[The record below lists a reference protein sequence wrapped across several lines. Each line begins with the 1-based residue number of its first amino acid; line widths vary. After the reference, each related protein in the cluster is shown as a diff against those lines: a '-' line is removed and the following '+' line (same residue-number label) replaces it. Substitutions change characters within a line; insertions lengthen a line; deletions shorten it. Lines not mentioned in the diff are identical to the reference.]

1 MKNKKIL
8 LGLALMTSFT
18 LMSCNVN
25 NIVTTT
31 SQDTPTPTS
40 VQSTPTTPS
49 ETTTAPTSEPTV
61 VPSTTVDTPTT
72 TSEPTTVPST
82 TPTQTTKPKKDRG
95 TVETNIDEHIP
106 DVFNNIRNES
116 SYVVRH
122 LVEDNTGEYVLIAS
136 ELLTGTIDEL
146 TEAEAKD
153 IEGYTPQ
160 DIEQKTISSKG
171 DTIVDVKYKLKVYT
185 ITVTGSDSK
194 GSVAGDGEFNVV
206 NNTTKLTAKAFIGYE
221 FTGWYDGETLI
232 STSPSIELSV
242 SDSMDITGKFEV
254 KDEFK
259 DLEFTSDRTTCSIT
273 GLLDDTVVDVVIPEG
288 VTEIVEN
295 AFKDS
300 DIVSIELPASLQ
312 TIGESAFEG
321 SENLAC
327 VTIKSIID
335 IEDQAFS
342 GCTNLTVVNNQSD
355 MYIYSGDNDNGGI
368 GKYANVIIDEDSDID
383 LVAIVDNCLFTLVE
397 DKLYLTSYLG
407 NDKEYTLPSSVTLNG
422 KEYTKYT
429 MAKRA
434 FKDKTCLEVLIV
446 PKALEEIEDITYDSD
461 AAFKNCENLKLVYNY
476 SSVDLSYP
484 NSQIT
489 NYADAVYDLN
499 ANSWVESNDLY
510 EYVLT
515 NVNDVIHAEITRYKG
530 NEKDLVIDKIGEY
543 ETSIAGGLFKNN
555 SNIETLTLNEG
566 VTNISD
572 NAFYNCENL
581 KTVTANYVKNL
592 GYAVFMDCP
601 KLKIVSIS
609 DCEIIGDS
617 AFRNDVSLIDIDF
630 SSLKGIKANAFTDCS
645 NLYKLILPESL
656 SYIEEGYESY
666 DWYYT
671 FEGCYKLKEIVNKSS
686 LSIDA
691 GESYYGYIGYYA
703 ISVVDS
709 EADSHITN
717 QNGFIIFNDPSCT
730 QYYNNY
736 SYQYNLAT
744 LINYI
749 GTEEDITVPDNVE
762 IIDKNTFRN
771 TNVKKLVIPSTVT
784 HYVDGMLSDA
794 PIETLELA
802 SFLDTPLYI
811 MYGGESYDSEG
822 SISSNLKTVI
832 LSEGITTIK
841 EEAFKDASKLRNIV
855 IPKTVTS
862 IEEDVFLNCDL
873 NAVYYNGSLI
883 DWIDDTNTILDNPF
897 DYSIFSYTGDENG
910 DIDFFGKKYIA
921 ATTLSVPNTMTTIPA
936 GRFSGFDFEKV
947 IIPDS
952 VTEIGKNAFAGCK
965 KLKEVNFPSS
975 LTTIG
980 ENAFRDTKLTKVII
994 PSTVTQVGEGA
1005 FANCISLVVVSI
1017 PASIGEI
1024 SNNMFNSCVN
1034 LQKVEIGNVTSIG
1047 NYAFAGCKLLS
1058 TITIPSTVTGIG
1070 AYAFT
1075 GCAKLE
1081 TVNIPSDTA
1090 LATLGS
1096 FAFASDISLKTI
1108 SLKNTQLTSINEATF
1123 AGCTSL
1129 ETLELANSITYI
1141 EADALEDCDNLAL
1154 NEVNGAFYLGTEAKP
1169 YNWLIKIDSKFKEI
1183 TVHEECKVISN
1194 NAFKNSKKLEKLV
1207 IPNTVDVD
1215 NTDFEG
1221 ILSGCDNLQHLE
1233 IPVCYGRSSNKWFST
1248 LFFYYYSGT
1257 STSTNRNYVP
1267 KSLKEV
1273 VINGNIEIPDS
1284 AFDSCYYIESITL
1297 GSGVTSVGSGA
1308 FMECGNLKNIDF
1320 GGTTSIAGNVI
1331 QNTAI
1336 TDLTLSSKVTSLSNY
1351 AFAYAYYLESVDMS
1365 ALTIES
1371 FGTDLFCDCDEL
1383 ETVALPATI
1392 TSIPEGTFYGCDS
1405 LGTVSIPSGV
1415 TSIGDKAFQATS
1427 ISTLDLSAYSITSIG
1442 SNVFYNCYSLEEI
1455 ILPTSIT
1462 RISSGMFNN
1471 CKKLES
1477 LTIPSNITQI
1487 DSYAFSGAGIKT
1499 LTIPSTVTAIKAFA
1513 FNNSSLESVT
1523 LQGAISYS
1531 STASD
1536 RESIFYGCKNLT
1548 SVTLS
1553 SSQQY
1558 IYNSMFESCTSLKQI
1573 TLPSGC
1579 FSIGTKAF
1587 KNSGLESVN
1596 LSNVTLLGNNA
1607 FEGTSSLASVTFNT
1621 GPGFVKISSECF
1633 MNSGLKEVVIP
1644 DYVTTISSSAFYNC
1658 VYLNKVTLGS
1668 GVKTIPASCFA
1679 STALT
1684 SFVVPS
1690 TVTSISSGA
1699 FSDCYKLKEIYNLSA
1714 LNIVVG
1720 NTTYGEIAKYALV
1733 VHNSLSDPSCIAQ
1746 VDDYVFMLD
1755 NGNAS
1760 LVSYIGSSEDI
1771 TLPASFEHESVTYNT
1786 YEIGERAFNNSKTLK
1801 SIVIPDS
1808 VTKIGNYAF
1817 YNCSVLESVTIG
1829 NGVSVIG
1836 EQAFRSDALITSLS
1850 LGTSITTI
1858 SERAFQSCSG
1868 LTNVVLPDSVE
1879 TIGTYAFCSCKGL
1892 TNITFGTNLTS
1903 IGECA
1908 FYECDVLDNL
1918 VFNDALTTIGTKAFY
1933 QCKGITTIDF
1943 NKVETIENYAFYECK
1958 ALESLVLGNN
1968 VETIGNYAFKGC
1980 NKLVSITFDDALTTI
1995 GTYAFS
2001 GCSKLASVTFN
2012 DNLETIGTRAFEYT
2026 YGLTEVTFNSKQTIG
2041 DSAFVQAGI
2050 KELVIPN
2057 VTIEKDAF
2065 FGADFTKVTFEEGI
2079 TTLPEGIFNCC
2090 DQLKDIVL
2098 PSTLTIIPK
2107 NAFYQCYA
2115 LETITIPD
2123 SVETIGYYAFYNCT
2137 KLAEI
2142 IISDNSKLET
2152 LVERAFM
2159 YTKIT
2164 TINLPKTLTEIGS
2177 EAFRATSLQSITIPE
2192 NVATYGTYIFSGCT
2206 SLETVTINAKST
2218 SGSYMFYNCSA
2229 IKTVVFGNTNE
2240 TISSDIFKGCSKLT
2254 SVTFSNKL
2262 TTIGNNAFYEC
2273 KLLESF
2279 ELPSTLT
2286 TIGSCAFYTCEKI
2299 TEVTI
2304 PASVTS
2310 IGSSAFAYCSKLES
2324 FTFEDGIDISTIPSF
2339 MLDGCPKLLSIKIPS
2354 TVTTIERDAF
2364 GYCDSLTTITIPASV
2379 TSIGSSLVSNCTNLR
2394 EIIFEEGCSITSIP
2408 AYAFKYCLKLT
2419 TISMPSTVISIDN
2432 YAFKECKALSSI
2444 ELSPNVTT
2452 IGQYAFSESAIES
2465 ITIKSKVTSIDVYA
2479 FYKCNLL
2486 KTVVFENGTDDM
2498 TIGAYAFS
2506 ECSGIASITLP
2517 NTLVEVGRY
2526 AFYKSGIKS
2535 ITFPGSVTSVEE
2547 YAFSECPG
2555 LETVVFENGTE
2566 NKQIEQ
2572 YAFYKSSKI
2581 KTVTLPN
2588 TLTDIGTN
2596 AFKQCSSLKEIL
2608 LPSSINAIGNYAF
2621 EECGIEIL
2629 IIKCKV
2635 NASCEGCF
2643 KNCTSLKVVYVD
2655 GMWVPDKP
2663 SQYTS
2668 LSIIGQYWF
2677 DGCTSLEYIVLSNVT
2692 TDTSIG
2698 SGAFNGCTSFD
2709 KVFFTSNAVVD
2720 IHLNMSDTT
2729 QQYVNATKYVYSET
2743 EPTDTDNNYWHY
2755 VEGEPTIW
2763 ETA

>member
-1 MKNKKIL
+1 MKNKKLL
-8 LGLALMTSFT
+8 LGLALMTSFA
-18 LMSCNVN
+18 LMSCNSN
-25 NIVTTT
+25 SITTT
-31 SQDTPTPTS
+31 TT
-40 VQSTPTTPS
+40 QSN
-49 ETTTAPTSEPTV
+49 
-61 VPSTTVDTPTT
+61 
-72 TSEPTTVPST
+72 
-82 TPTQTTKPKKDRG
+82 PTQTTTRKNDRG
-95 TVETNIDEHIP
+95 TVDTNTDEHIP
-106 DVFNNIRNES
+106 DVFNNIGNES

-136 ELLTGTIDEL
+136 ELLTGTVNNL

-153 IEGYTPQ
+153 FEGYIPQ
-160 DIEQKTISSKG
+160 NIEQKTISSNG

-185 ITVTGSDSK
+185 ITVTGSDTK

-206 NNTTKLTAKAFIGYE
+206 NNTTKLTAKPFIGYE

-232 STSPSIELSV
+232 STSPSIDLSV
-242 SDSMDITGKFEV
+242 SDSMNITGKFEV

-273 GLLDDTVVDVVIPEG
+273 GLLDDTVVNVVIPEG

-300 DIVSIELPASLQ
+300 DIVSVELPASLQ

-321 SENLAC
+321 SESLAC
-327 VTIKSIID
+327 VTIKSVID

-355 MYIYSGDNDNGGI
+355 MDIYRGDYHNGGI
-368 GKYANVIIDEDSDID
+368 GKYANVIIDEDSDVD
-383 LVAIVDNCLFTLVE
+383 TVAIVDNCLFTLV
-397 DKLYLTSYLG
+397 DDTLYLTSYLG
-407 NDKEYTLPSSVTLNG
+407 NAKEYTLPSSVTING

-434 FKDKTCLEVLIV
+434 FKDKTSLEVLIV
-446 PKALEEIEDITYDSD
+446 PKALEEIENITYDSD

-476 SSVDLSYP
+476 SNVDLSYS

-515 NVNDVIHAEITRYKG
+515 NVNDVIYAEITRYKG
-530 NEKDLVIDKIGEY
+530 DAKDLVIDKIGEY

-555 SNIETLTLNEG
+555 SNIESVTLNEG
-566 VTNISD
+566 VTNIND
-572 NAFYNCENL
+572 RAFYNCENL

-592 GYAVFMDCP
+592 EYGVFMDCP
-601 KLKIVSIS
+601 KLKTVSITS
-609 DCEIIGDS
+609 CEIIGS
-617 AFRNDVSLIDIDF
+617 CAFRNDVSLIDINF
-630 SSLKGIKANAFTDCS
+630 PSLKGIEDRAFTDCI
-645 NLYKLILPESL
+645 NLYKLVLPESL
-656 SYIEEGYESY
+656 SYINDGWNNY
-666 DWYYT
+666 DRYYT

-686 LSIDA
+686 LSIYKN
-691 GESYYGYIGYYA
+691 STNYGYIGYYA

-709 EADSHITN
+709 EANSHITN
-717 QNGFIIFNDPSCT
+717 QNGFVIFNDPTCET
-730 QYYNNY
+730 YYNY
-736 SYQYNLAT
+736 SEQYNLPT
-744 LINYI
+744 LVNYI

-784 HYVDGMLSDA
+784 HYVDGMLTEAS
-794 PIETLELA
+794 IETLEIA
-802 SFLDTPLYI
+802 SFLEMPLYV
-811 MYGGESYDSEG
+811 MYGGDSYYSEG
-822 SISSNLKTVI
+822 AISSNLKTVI

-841 EEAFKDASKLRNIV
+841 EDAFKNATRLRNIV

-862 IEEDVFLNCDL
+862 IEADAFTGCDL
-873 NAVYYNGSLI
+873 NGVYYNGSLI
-883 DWIDDTNTILDNPF
+883 DWISDSNSIEDNPF
-897 DYSIFSYTGDENG
+897 DYSMFSYTGDESG
-910 DIDFFGKKYIA
+910 DIEFFGKKYIS
-921 ATTLSVPNTMTTIPA
+921 ATTLTIPNTMTSIPA

-947 IIPDS
+947 IIPES
-952 VTEIGKNAFAGCK
+952 VIEIGDGAFAGCK
-965 KLKEVNFPSS
+965 KLKEVNFTDK
-975 LTTIG
+975 LKTIG
-980 ENAFRDTKLTKVII
+980 SNAFRDTKLTKVII
-994 PSTVTQVGEGA
+994 PSNVTQVGEGA
-1005 FANCISLVVVSI
+1005 FANCMSLVVVSV

-1024 SNNMFNSCVN
+1024 SDSMFYNCVN
-1034 LQKVEIGNVTSIG
+1034 LQKIEIGNVTSIG
-1047 NYAFAGCKLLS
+1047 NYAFAGSKFLS
-1058 TITIPSTVTGIG
+1058 TITIPSTVTLIG
-1070 AYAFT
+1070 AYAFA
-1075 GCAKLE
+1075 GCTKLE
-1081 TVNIPSDTA
+1081 TVNIPNDTT
-1090 LATLGS
+1090 LETLGS
-1096 FAFASDISLKTI
+1096 SAFDTDKSLKAI
-1108 SLKNTQLTSINEATF
+1108 SLKNTKLTSISDATF
-1123 AGCTSL
+1123 AGCANL

-1141 EADALEDCDNLAL
+1141 AADALEDCDKLAL
-1154 NEVNGAFYLGTEAKP
+1154 NEFDGAFYLGTEANP
-1169 YNWLIKIDSKFKEI
+1169 YNWLIKIDSKYKEI
-1183 TVHEECKVISN
+1183 TVHAECKVIFN
-1194 NAFKNSKKLEKLV
+1194 NAFKYSKKLEKLV
-1207 IPNTVDVD
+1207 IPNTIDVD
-1215 NTDFEG
+1215 NTNFEG

-1233 IPVCYGRSSNKWFST
+1233 IPVCYGRSANKWFST

-1257 STSTNRNYVP
+1257 SESTNSRYVP
-1267 KSLKEV
+1267 ESLKEV
-1273 VINGNIEIPDS
+1273 VINGNIAIPNS
-1284 AFDSCYYIESITL
+1284 AFESCYYIESITL

-1308 FMECGNLKNIDF
+1308 FMQCSSLESIDF
-1320 GGTTSIAGNVI
+1320 GGATSIAGNVI
-1331 QNTAI
+1331 QNTAV
-1336 TDLTLSSKVTSLSNY
+1336 TSVTLSSNVTTLSNY
-1351 AFAYAYYLESVDMS
+1351 AFAYAYDLESVDMS
-1365 ALTIES
+1365 ALTVES
-1371 FGTDLFCDCDEL
+1371 IGTFMFCNCSYL
-1383 ETVALPATI
+1383 ESVKLPATI
-1392 TSIPEGTFYGCDS
+1392 TSIPEGTFYGCEY
-1405 LGTVSIPSGV
+1405 LENITIPSGV
-1415 TSIGDKAFQATS
+1415 TSIGAQAFRGTS
-1427 ISTLDLSAYSITSIG
+1427 ISTLDLSTYNITTIG
-1442 SNVFYNCYSLEEI
+1442 VKAFENCYLLEEI
-1455 ILPTSIT
+1455 ILPAGIT
-1462 RISSGMFNN
+1462 EISGSMFSN
-1471 CKKLES
+1471 CKKLAS
-1477 LTIPSNITQI
+1477 LTIPSNITTI
-1487 DSYAFSGAGIKT
+1487 NSSAFSGSGLNSIT
-1499 LTIPSTVTAIKAFA
+1499 VPSTVTVIKSNAFY
-1513 FNNSSLESVT
+1513 NSSLETVI

-1531 STASD
+1531 SSD
-1536 RESIFYGCKNLT
+1536 RDSIFKGCSKLS

-1553 SSQQY
+1553 SSQKY
-1558 IYNSMFESCTSLKQI
+1558 IYSSMFEDCTSLKEI

-1579 FSIGTKAF
+1579 YSIGTKAF
-1587 KNSGLESVN
+1587 KNSGLESIN
-1596 LSNVTLLGNNA
+1596 LSNVTLLGTNA
-1607 FEGTSSLASVTFNT
+1607 FENSSSLESVTFNT
-1621 GPGFVKISSECF
+1621 GAGFTKIDTECF
-1633 MNSGLKEVVIP
+1633 KNSGLKEVVIP
-1644 DYVTTISSSAFYNC
+1644 DNVTTINSSAFYNC
-1658 VYLNKVTLGS
+1658 IYLTKVTLGS
-1668 GVKTIPASCFA
+1668 GVKSIPTSCF
-1679 STALT
+1679 SDTSLT
-1684 SFVVPS
+1684 SIVIPS
-1690 TVTSISSGA
+1690 TVTSINSNA
-1699 FSDCYKLKEIYNLSA
+1699 FYNCYKLKEIYNFST
-1714 LNIVVG
+1714 LNIVAG
-1720 NTTYGEIAKYALV
+1720 KTTNGEIAKYALA
-1733 VHNSLSDPSCIAQ
+1733 VHTSLSEPSCIAQ
-1746 VDDYVFMLD
+1746 VNDYVFMID
-1755 NGNAS
+1755 NGNAT
-1760 LVSYIGSSEDI
+1760 LIAYLGKDEEL
-1771 TLPASFEHESVTYNT
+1771 TLPESFEHESVIYDT

-1801 SIVIPDS
+1801 SIIIPDS
-1808 VTKIGNYAF
+1808 VTMIGDYAF
-1817 YNCSVLESVTIG
+1817 YNCSALESVTIG
-1829 NGVSVIG
+1829 NGVSIIG
-1836 EQAFRSDALITSLS
+1836 EQAFRSDTNITSLS
-1850 LGTSITTI
+1850 LGNSITTI
-1858 SERAFQSCSG
+1858 SERAFQSCYG

-1879 TIGTYAFCSCKGL
+1879 TIGTYAFSSCKGL
-1892 TNITFGTNLTS
+1892 TNIKFGTNLTS

-1908 FYECDVLDNL
+1908 FFECDVLDNL

-1943 NKVETIENYAFYECK
+1943 NKVETIGNYAFYQCTG
-1958 ALESLVLGNN
+1958 LENLVLGNK

-1980 NKLVSITFDDALTTI
+1980 NKLVTITFDDALTTI
-1995 GTYAFS
+1995 GEYAFS
-2001 GCSKLASVTFN
+2001 NCKLIASITFN

-2026 YGLTEVTFNSKQTIG
+2026 YGLKEVTFNNKQTIG

-2098 PSTLTIIPK
+2098 PSTLTAIPK

-2164 TINLPKTLTEIGS
+2164 SINLPNTLIEIGS
-2177 EAFRATSLQSITIPE
+2177 EAFRNTSLQSITIPE

-2206 SLETVTINAKST
+2206 SLEAVTINAKT
-2218 SGSYMFYNCSA
+2218 TTGSNMFNGCSA

-2339 MLDGCPKLLSIKIPS
+2339 MLDGCPKLLSITIPS

-2379 TSIGSSLVSNCTNLR
+2379 TTIGSSLVSNCTNLR

-2419 TISMPSTVISIDN
+2419 TISIPSTVTSIGN

-2486 KTVVFENGTDDM
+2486 KTVVFENGTDDK

-2517 NTLVEVGRY
+2517 NTLVEVERY

-2621 EECGIEIL
+2621 EECGIEVL
-2629 IIKCKV
+2629 TIKCKV
-2635 NASCEGCF
+2635 YASCEGCF
-2643 KNCTSLKVVYVD
+2643 KNCTSLKAVYVD

-2677 DGCTSLEYIVLSNVT
+2677 NGCASLEYIVLSNVT

-2698 SGAFNGCTSFD
+2698 SGAFYGCTSFD
-2709 KVFFTSNAVVD
+2709 KVFFTSDTVVD
-2720 IHLNMSDTT
+2720 IHLNMSDNT
-2729 QQYVNATKYVYSET
+2729 QQYVNATKYTYSVT
-2743 EPTDTDNNYWHY
+2743 EPTEPGNYWHY
-2755 VEGEPTIW
+2755 VDGEPTIW
-2763 ETA
+2763 Q